1 MADISASS
9 GVKKNQK
16 VQIALQLKNGKA
28 FGKTIFLTPEKKE
41 IIIPFSELVEVP
53 LVLLP
58 RPYPGFQP
66 YFFQSKS
73 NGKFEASEIEAVQ
86 ISIGPG
92 IKKEGHHN
100 SQDVIIDKIQLQ

>member
-1 MADISASS
+1 VS
-9 GVKKNQK
+9 
-16 VQIALQLKNGKA
+16 
-28 FGKTIFLTPEKKE
+28 
-41 IIIPFSELVEVP
+41 

-73 NGKFEASEIEAVQ
+73 KEKFNASEIEAVQ

-92 IKKEGHHN
+92 IKKEDFKN
-100 SQDVIIDKIQLQ
+100 PQEVLIDKIQLQ